1 MVVVGVWVV
10 MSTELLVNAVGIA
23 SLVVEEI
30 ESLVN
35 VLGTELLVVA

>member
-1 MVVVGVWVV
+1 M